1 MMPLIAD
8 VFQRDLAVVCLR
20 PGPTVESYT
29 VVPDY
34 VRGGSRLTSGVRKL
48 YKPTERIVNDQLFV
62 SPDGRRIALIVRAG
76 RATRIEVLRT
86 RNLSPIRSLPAPDAA
101 TIIWSPDSDHMAY
114 QTIGRGDG
122 RVVSS
127 LKPQAETLPRF
138 TALVWNRS
146 GKSLYVSDSGI
157 QPLIRPRSHW
167 LRVDVWS
174 GKQRDAIDHEVLVD
188 SWIGK
193 IGLPQVR
200 TTDLSS
206 DPSTL
211 WTTYGLLWPFAEYE
225 RGKPVQDQV
234 LRESGRKTI
243 VRPNPENSFSSQLWS
258 SRTLISYL
266 QESVL
271 FDRGEAPK
279 DGVWLGSFDLRTNR
293 HSQYVLWLPA
303 QLSGVPLRLAR
314 CG

>member
-1 MMPLIAD
+1 MPLIAD
-8 VFQRDLAVVCLR
+8 IFQRDLAVVCLR

-34 VRGGSRLTSGVRKL
+34 ARGGSRLTSGVRKL

-101 TIIWSPDSDHMAY
+101 TILWSPDSDHMAY
-114 QTIGRGDG
+114 QTMSRGDG
-122 RVVSS
+122 GVVSA
-127 LKPQAETLPRF
+127 LKQKTTALPRF
-138 TALVWNRS
+138 TALVWSKS
-146 GKSLYVSDSGI
+146 GKRLYTSDSGV
-157 QPLIRPRSHW
+157 QPLMRSHSHW
-167 LRVDVWS
+167 LRIGVWS
-174 GKQRDAIDHEVLVD
+174 RKQCDANDREVLDD

-200 TTDLSS
+200 TTDLSP

-234 LRESGRKTI
+234 LGESGRKTI
-243 VRPNPENSFSSQLWS
+243 VRPNPENSFSSQFWS

-266 QESVL
+266 QGSVL
-271 FDRGEAPK
+271 FDTRESPK

-293 HSQYVLWLPA
+293 HSQHVLWLPA

-314 CG
+314 RG